1 MSSTF
6 FGLNIGCSCLNA
18 DSASINTTANNV
30 SNANTPGYSKQVV
43 NLVAKASLRN
53 YTYGTLGSGV
63 DADSI
68 SQMRNTYY
76 DVKYWANNSNVGQYE
91 KKQYYM
97 SQIENLYRDDETKLA
112 GFDTIYTNMFNALDS
127 LKGSAADQYIRTD
140 FINKAQSFMDYF
152 NNMYKNLQ
160 TIQADC
166 NQEVVALVT
175 QINSYAQKISIINDK
190 INTIEIQGRR
200 ANELRDQRA
209 YLIDQLSSIVPVEIE
224 ETEVRNSNDPDTY
237 LGGTNFRIRVEGQL
251 LVDGNQYNGLEC
263 YAREQ
268 KVNQNDIDGLYDIRW
283 SHTKNEFVA
292 SSDTMSGELKAV
304 LNIRDGNNKENFQ
317 GTLSR
322 FDMANSEIRIVD
334 PNIKSVEG
342 MNMPNE
348 GLITVAN
355 RTYSYTNFRMEVSR
369 DKDGN
374 AQYEYVFKLS
384 DKNGDLASL
393 SGKSGRE
400 VSVGR
405 AVDARGLPYYMS
417 QMNEF
422 LRSFC
427 RKFNDFQIY
436 GRGDGTGLMKDDAGN
451 WVPAVSDR
459 YTREPDRYTVDPV
472 TGAIIEKEV
481 EYSKGGVDVN
491 GNQMGAFFVSTKTDG
506 TENKFLDTKK
516 LDGEK
521 DADGKVVPV
530 TYYSDAIG
538 GNYYQMTA
546 GNIKFNDKSIHDSN
560 YLATSSFT
568 DTHESEAGLVD
579 DMLELQSRTVI
590 YRGSGGDQF
599 LKYIISD
606 ISVDANEAEILY
618 ANYSDIN
625 TIVDTYR
632 MSISSVDEDEEG
644 MDLIKFQN
652 AYNLASK
659 IISTMN
665 EMYDRLITQTGV

>member
-6 FGLNIGCSCLNA
+6 FGLNIGWSALNA
-18 DSASINTTANNV
+18 YSASINTTANNV

-76 DVKYWANNSNVGQYE
+76 DVKYWSNNSNVGQYE

-97 SQIENLYRDDETKLA
+97 SQIQNLYRDDDTKLA
-112 GFDTIYTNMFNALDS
+112 GFETIYTNMFNSLDS
-127 LKGSAADQYIRTD
+127 LKGSPADQYIRTD

-166 NQEVVALVT
+166 NQEINALVT

-209 YLIDQLSSIVPVEIE
+209 YLIDQLSAIVPVEIE

-237 LGGTNFRIRVEGQL
+237 LGGTHFRIRVEGQL

-283 SHTKNEFVA
+283 SHTKNE
-292 SSDTMSGELKAV
+292 LKAV

-317 GTLSR
+317 GTLSK

-334 PNIKSVEG
+334 PNITSVEG
-342 MNMPNE
+342 MNMPSE

-355 RTYSYTNFRMEVSR
+355 RRYAYTNFRMEVTR

-384 DKNGDLASL
+384 DSNGDLSSL

-400 VSVGR
+400 VSVGN
-405 AVDARGLPYYMS
+405 AVDARGIPYYMS

-436 GRGDGTGLMKDDAGN
+436 GRGDGTGMMKDDAGN
-451 WVPAVSDR
+451 WVPVVSDS
-459 YTREPDRYTVDPV
+459 YTSQPDRYTIDPV

-481 EYSKGGVDVN
+481 EYNKGGVDVN
-491 GNQMGAFFVSTKTDG
+491 GNQMGAFFVSLNTDG

-521 DADGKVVPV
+521 DADGNVVPV
-530 TYYSDAIG
+530 VYYSDAIG

-546 GNIKFNDKSIHDSN
+546 GNIKVNDKSLHDSN
-560 YLATSSFT
+560 YFATSSFT

-579 DMLELQSRTVI
+579 DMLELQSKTVI

-606 ISVDANEAEILY
+606 ISVDANEADILY

-652 AYNLASK
+652 AYNMASK

-665 EMYDRLITQTGV
+665 QMYDRLITQTGV